1 VTLED
6 VENTLPNGLHD
17 AEVRRVSMDYQ
28 ERKLTFDLSVWV
40 GDMDDSPERREA
52 YRSAQLVV
60 SDVLFLVMEPPD
72 PSYPFMDTAQLRVD
86 GCEMRKNLDN
96 ALLQTLP
103 NDAFVRSLWVN
114 EWNAFIHIAAKN
126 ANMVWQD
133 AGIVYR
139 EKREHLRPGESIDL
153 K

>member
-1 VTLED
+1 
-6 VENTLPNGLHD
+6 
-17 AEVRRVSMDYQ
+17 MDYQ

-114 EWNAFIHIAAKN
+114 EWNAYPHRCQECKHGLARRR
-126 ANMVWQD
+126 
-133 AGIVYR
+133 YR
-139 EKREHLRPGESIDL
+139 LSRET
-153 K
+153 